1 VILATRGTTLN
12 VDVPPTVFTILG
24 ILKVLNNV
32 NSKKAYGPDLIPCR
46 ILKEAATEI
55 APFLQFLFTQSLESG
70 SVPSDW
76 LLANI
81 TPVFKEGSKHLA
93 AYYRPISLTAV
104 PCKILENIVFRD
116 ITAHLDSNNILS
128 TWLSQEIF
136 L

>member
-1 VILATRGTTLN
+1 MLTYHLLCL
-12 VDVPPTVFTILG
+12 P
-24 ILKVLNNV
+24 LKVLNDI
-32 NSKKAYGPDLIPCR
+32 NSKKAHGPDLIPCR

-76 LLANI
+76 LMANI

-93 AYYRPISLTAV
+93 TYYRPISLTAV
-104 PCKILENIVFRD
+104 PCKILEHIVFRD